1 MYLPATSH
9 ILPYSECLYVGDTIA
24 KDLVKNVDKLTELGF
39 EITLH
44 DKMPDVVLYRED
56 KSYLWEYEKEVRIV
70 KKTSAMY
77 YDLPEKS
84 IKSVIFGNVLA
95 SDRGSIEKIA
105 MICEKQ
111 NIEMYHVTGIYPCPV
126 MILSLAS

>member
-1 MYLPATSH
+1 M
-9 ILPYSECLYVGDTIA
+9 GDTIA

-84 IKSVIFGNVLA
+84 IESVIFGNVLA
-95 SDRGSIEKIA
+95 SNRGSIEKIA

>member
-1 MYLPATSH
+1 M
-9 ILPYSECLYVGDTIA
+9 LPYSECLYVGDTIA
-24 KDLVKNVDKLTELGF
+24 NDLVKNVNKLTELGF

-56 KSYLWEYEKEVRIV
+56 KSYLWEYEKEVRVV

-84 IKSVIFGNVLA
+84 IESVIFGNVLA